1 MLSLCVSYKCNRVV
15 CDYCNMSR
23 SRDREPGGIPAKKR
37 KRLSQKSRKLS
48 VCQLNCRRNMSQ
60 TIKMGEQLLV

>member
-1 MLSLCVSYKCNRVV
+1 MTI
-15 CDYCNMSR
+15 